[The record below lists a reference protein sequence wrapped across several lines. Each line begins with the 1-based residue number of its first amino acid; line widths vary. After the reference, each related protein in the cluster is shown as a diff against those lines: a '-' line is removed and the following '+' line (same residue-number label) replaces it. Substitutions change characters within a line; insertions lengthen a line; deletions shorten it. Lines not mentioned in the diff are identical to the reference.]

1 MLSTDNFG
9 HNVTFVDDFT
19 RITWFHP
26 LCNNSYFFAT
36 FYQFEKLISKQ
47 FSNKQKCVKIDRGG
61 EFLKMKFKDYC
72 SVNGIIHQVSCPYTH
87 AQKGLVE
94 RRRRSIHETGLAQ
107 LFHTKLPYRFWV

>member
-9 HNVTFVDDFT
+9 QNVTFVDDFT

-26 LCNNSYFFAT
+26 LYNNSYFFAT

-47 FSNKQKCVKIDRGG
+47 FSNKQKCVKIDGGG

-87 AQKGLVE
+87 AQKGLSLKLSLFPFV
-94 RRRRSIHETGLAQ
+94 RSQ
-107 LFHTKLPYRFWV
+107 VVNLFGDDMQ